1 MKLKVKPREAFI
13 IYRALNALLANLKVA
28 EKTNK
33 RLATQVQTTKAL
45 RDRLFPAPVAVT
57 DEEEV

>member
-13 IYRALNALLANLKVA
+13 IYQALNARIGDLKVA

-33 RLATQVQTTKAL
+33 RVATQIQVARAL
-45 RDRLFPAPVAVT
+45 RDRLFPAPVII
-57 DEEEV
+57 EEEV

>member
-13 IYRALNALLANLKVA
+13 IYQALNARLTTLKVA